1 MTEPEQRRSV
11 GGLLGVPV
19 TGIVADE
26 GRGFLART
34 SDAAAVAPAR
44 ARRSVREARDEETG
58 PEKSGALRRDGYSGP
73 TLFLRH
79 DRRRGPISPG
89 IRVRVVPRRYGP
101 WMVDDPGP
109 ELLEGLDEAQ
119 RAAVTSEQTP
129 LAILAGPGAGKTR
142 VLTRRIA
149 WRVATGKA
157 DATKVL
163 AVTFTRKAAGEL
175 TTRLRSLGVGRDG
188 GRGVTA
194 GTLHAVAL
202 AQLRR
207 RAADRD
213 RPMPVLLERKV
224 RLLLPLV
231 GGRGPSALVAAA
243 DLASEIEWAKA
254 RLVTAEAYVPAAA
267 RAGREPSRPAA
278 EIAELYAR
286 YEATKRKKRVV
297 DFDDLLWWCGDALE
311 TDDEF
316 ASTQRWRFRHLFV
329 DEFQDVS
336 PAQLRLVRGWL
347 GDRTDLTVVGDPDQ
361 AIFAF
366 TGADPG
372 ALTGF
377 TGVFRGARVVRLD
390 RNYRSTPQ
398 VVAAAEALLADAGRP
413 RPVRTATR
421 ATGPAPTITA
431 YDDDTIEAQNVAA
444 RLRELRT
451 PTIGWSAFAVLY
463 RTNAQSAAFEAAL
476 GAAGIPTRVRGDAR
490 FLDRPEVRAA
500 FDQLRAAA
508 ESAPGATFADHLGD
522 LAGDPGAGDPGAG
535 DPDDFNDAE
544 GHHDAADE
552 ARREHAAAVARLG
565 REYLAAEGGTGSID
579 GFVAWVATALHGD
592 VPVTGGDAVELL
604 TFHRSKGLEFHTVFV
619 TGLERG
625 LVPIFH
631 ADTPPERAEERR
643 LLYVALTRAEEGLHL
658 SWSRRRAL
666 GTRVVGR
673 APSPWLA
680 PIEATCSP
688 ASPASRAVRTEAGR
702 RRGTSRARSELDGA
716 RDRLAHGRRGP
727 DASPDAGPEPDPAL
741 LAALVEWRR
750 NLARAS
756 SVPAYVIFHDSTLR
770 TVATVQPTTRPALL
784 DVAGIGP
791 VKVERYGDAVL
802 ELVRTHTH
810 GPAVAPV

>member
-1 MTEPEQRRSV
+1 
-11 GGLLGVPV
+11 
-19 TGIVADE
+19 
-26 GRGFLART
+26 
-34 SDAAAVAPAR
+34 
-44 ARRSVREARDEETG
+44 
-58 PEKSGALRRDGYSGP
+58 
-73 TLFLRH
+73 
-79 DRRRGPISPG
+79 
-89 IRVRVVPRRYGP
+89 
-101 WMVDDPGP
+101 MVDEDGSA
-109 ELLEGLDEAQ
+109 LLEGLDETQ
-119 RAAVTSEQTP
+119 RVAVTGEQMP

-175 TTRLRSLGVGRDG
+175 TTRLGSLGVGRDG
-188 GRGVTA
+188 GPGVTA

-213 RPMPVLLERKV
+213 RPMPALLERKV

-231 GGRGPSALVAAA
+231 GGRGPAALVAAA

-254 RLVTAEAYVPAAA
+254 RLVTPEAYVPAAA
-267 RAGREPSRPAA
+267 QAEREPSRPSA

-297 DFDDLLWWCGDALE
+297 DFDDLLWWCGDALD

-316 ASTQRWRFRHLFV
+316 ASAQRWRFRHLFV

-336 PAQLRLVRGWL
+336 PAQLRLIRGWL
-347 GDRTDLTVVGDPDQ
+347 GQRSDLTVVGDPDQ

-377 TGVFRGARVVRLD
+377 TDVFRGARVVRLD

-398 VVAAAEALLADAGRP
+398 VVGAAEALLADAGRP

-431 YDDDTIEAQNVAA
+431 YDDDTAEAQGVAA
-444 RLRELRT
+444 RLRELCT
-451 PTIGWSAFAVLY
+451 PTLGWSAFAVLY

-508 ESAPGATFADHLGD
+508 ASAPGATFADHLGD
-522 LAGDPGAGDPGAG
+522 LAGDPGAGDPDALDDAGALDQGG
-535 DPDDFNDAE
+535 DR
-544 GHHDAADE
+544 HDGADE
-552 ARREHAAAVARLG
+552 AHREHATAVARLG

-579 GFVAWVATALHGD
+579 GFVAWVATALRGD
-592 VPVTGGDAVELL
+592 VPAVGNNAVELL

-625 LVPIFH
+625 LVPISH
-631 ADTPPERAEERR
+631 ADTPAERAEERR

-680 PIEATCSP
+680 PIEAACSP
-688 ASPASRAVRTEAGR
+688 TSSASRATGTGAVR
-702 RRGTSRARSELDGA
+702 RRGQSRARSELGDA
-716 RDRLAHGRRGP
+716 RDRIAHGEHGR
-727 DASPDAGPEPDPAL
+727 DASTDAGPEPDPVL
-741 LAALVEWRR
+741 LEALVEWRR

-770 TVATVQPTTRPALL
+770 TVAAAQPTTRPALL
-784 DVAGIGP
+784 EVAGIGP

-802 ELVRTHTH
+802 DLVRTHAP

>member
-1 MTEPEQRRSV
+1 M
-11 GGLLGVPV
+11 GDVP
-19 TGIVADE
+19 A
-26 GRGFLART
+26 
-34 SDAAAVAPAR
+34 
-44 ARRSVREARDEETG
+44 G
-58 PEKSGALRRDGYSGP
+58 P
-73 TLFLRH
+73 
-79 DRRRGPISPG
+79 
-89 IRVRVVPRRYGP
+89 
-101 WMVDDPGP
+101 DD
-109 ELLEGLDEAQ
+109 LLEGLDEAQ
-119 RAAVTSEQTP
+119 RAAVTDEQMP

-175 TTRLRSLGVGRDG
+175 TSRLGSLGVGRG
-188 GRGVTA
+188 GGPGVTA

-207 RAADRD
+207 RAMERD
-213 RPMPVLLERKV
+213 RPMPALLERKI
-224 RLLLPLV
+224 RLLLPLI
-231 GGRGPSALVAAA
+231 GSRGPAALVAAA
-243 DLASEIEWAKA
+243 DLAGEIEWAKA
-254 RLVTAEAYVPAAA
+254 RLVTPEAYVPAAT
-267 RAGREPSRPAA
+267 RAGREPSRPVT
-278 EIAELYAR
+278 EVAELYAR

-297 DFDDLLWWCGDALE
+297 DFEDLLWWCGDALE

-316 ASTQRWRFRHLFV
+316 ASAQRWRFRHLFV
-329 DEFQDVS
+329 DEFQDVN
-336 PAQLRLVRGWL
+336 PAQLRLIRGWL
-347 GDRTDLTVVGDPDQ
+347 GERSDLTVVGDPDQ

-372 ALTGF
+372 CLTGF
-377 TGVFRGARVVRLD
+377 TDVFRGARTVRLD

-421 ATGPAPTITA
+421 ASGPAPTTTA
-431 YDDDTIEAQNVAA
+431 YDDDTGEAQGVAA

-451 PTIGWSAFAVLY
+451 PTLGWSAFAVLY

-500 FDQLRAAA
+500 FDQLRAVAKT
-508 ESAPGATFADHLGD
+508 APGATFADHLGE
-522 LAGDPGAGDPGAG
+522 LADDPGADDPGAD
-535 DPDDFNDAE
+535 DPGA

-579 GFVAWVATALHGD
+579 GFVAWVVTALRGD
-592 VPVTGGDAVELL
+592 APAVGGDAVELL

-631 ADTPPERAEERR
+631 ADTSLERAEERR
-643 LLYVALTRAEEGLHL
+643 LLYVALTRAEVGLHL

-680 PIEATCSP
+680 PIEAACSP
-688 ASPASRAVRTEAGR
+688 TSPGSRSPDPKTARQ
-702 RRGTSRARSELDGA
+702 RGARRARSELDDA
-716 RDRLAHGRRGP
+716 RERLAYGKQGRDP
-727 DASPDAGPEPDPAL
+727 STDAGPEPDPAL
-741 LAALVEWRR
+741 LEALMEWRR

-770 TVATVQPTTRPALL
+770 TVAAVQPATRPALL
-784 DVAGIGP
+784 EVAGIGP

-802 ELVRTHTH
+802 DLVRTHAS
-810 GPAVAPV
+810 GPAIVPV

>member
-1 MTEPEQRRSV
+1 MDSEGHEA
-11 GGLLGVPV
+11 LL
-19 TGIVADE
+19 A
-26 GRGFLART
+26 
-34 SDAAAVAPAR
+34 
-44 ARRSVREARDEETG
+44 
-58 PEKSGALRRDGYSGP
+58 
-73 TLFLRH
+73 
-79 DRRRGPISPG
+79 
-89 IRVRVVPRRYGP
+89 
-101 WMVDDPGP
+101 
-109 ELLEGLDEAQ
+109 GLDEAQ
-119 RAAVTSEQTP
+119 RLAVTGDQMP

-149 WRVATGKA
+149 WRVATGRA

-175 TTRLRSLGVGRDG
+175 TTRLASLGVGRDG
-188 GRGVTA
+188 GAGVTA

-207 RAADRD
+207 RATDNDRA
-213 RPMPVLLERKV
+213 MPTLLERKV

-231 GGRGPSALVAAA
+231 GGRGPAALVAAA

-254 RLVTAEAYVPAAA
+254 RLISPDAYVPAAA

-278 EIAELYAR
+278 EIADLYAR
-286 YEATKRKKRVV
+286 YESAKRKKRVV

-311 TDDEF
+311 QDEEF
-316 ASTQRWRFRHLFV
+316 AATQRWRFRHLFV

-336 PAQLRLVRGWL
+336 PAQLRLLRGWL

-366 TGADPG
+366 TGADPA

-377 TGVFRGARVVRLD
+377 TKLFRGARTARLD
-390 RNYRSTPQ
+390 RNYRSTPE
-398 VVAAAEALLADAGRP
+398 VVGAAEALLADAGRP

-421 ATGPAPTITA
+421 ASGPMPSITA
-431 YDDDTIEAQNVAA
+431 YDDDAAEAAAVAK
-444 RLRELRT
+444 RLRALCT
-451 PTIGWSAFAVLY
+451 PTLGWSAFAVLY

-476 GAAGIPTRVRGDAR
+476 GKAGIPVRVRGDAR

-500 FDQLRAAA
+500 FDQLRVAA
-508 ESAPGATFADHLGD
+508 ESAPGATFSDHLAD
-522 LAGDPGAGDPGAG
+522 LD
-535 DPDDFNDAE
+535 DPDDE
-544 GHHDAADE
+544 HDAADE
-552 ARREHAAAVARLG
+552 SRREHAAAVARLG
-565 REYLAAEGGTGSID
+565 REYLAAEGGTGSVD
-579 GFVAWVATALHGD
+579 GFLAWVTTALRGD
-592 VPVTGGDAVELL
+592 APTVGSDAVELL

-625 LVPIFH
+625 LVPISH

-680 PIEATCSP
+680 PIEAVCAPP
-688 ASPASRAVRTEAGR
+688 AEAAPPRSRSAAG
-702 RRGTSRARSELDGA
+702 RARSELDDA
-716 RDRLAHGRRGP
+716 RDRLARAGSRKDP
-727 DASPDAGPEPDPAL
+727 DRAGDDGPEPDPTL

-770 TVATVQPTTRPALL
+770 SIAADQPSSRAALL
-784 DVAGIGP
+784 DIAGIGP
-791 VKVERYGDAVL
+791 VKAERYGDAVL
-802 ELVRTHTH
+802 ELVRTKAR

>member
-1 MTEPEQRRSV
+1 MSD
-11 GGLLGVPV
+11 VP
-19 TGIVADE
+19 A
-26 GRGFLART
+26 
-34 SDAAAVAPAR
+34 
-44 ARRSVREARDEETG
+44 
-58 PEKSGALRRDGYSGP
+58 
-73 TLFLRH
+73 
-79 DRRRGPISPG
+79 SP
-89 IRVRVVPRRYGP
+89 
-101 WMVDDPGP
+101 DD
-109 ELLEGLDEAQ
+109 LLEGLDEAQ
-119 RAAVTSEQTP
+119 RAAVTGEQMP

-175 TTRLRSLGVGRDG
+175 TTRLGSLGVGRG
-188 GRGVTA
+188 GGPGVTA

-207 RAADRD
+207 RATERD
-213 RPMPVLLERKV
+213 RPMPALLERKI
-224 RLLLPLV
+224 RLLLPLI
-231 GGRGPSALVAAA
+231 GGRSPAALVAAA
-243 DLASEIEWAKA
+243 DLAGEIEWAKA
-254 RLVTAEAYVPAAA
+254 RLVMPEAYVPAAA
-267 RAGREPSRPAA
+267 RAGREPSRPAT
-278 EIAELYAR
+278 EVAELYAR
-286 YEATKRKKRVV
+286 YEAAKRKKRVV
-297 DFDDLLWWCGDALE
+297 DFEDLLWWCGDALE

-316 ASTQRWRFRHLFV
+316 ASAQRWRFRHLFV

-336 PAQLRLVRGWL
+336 PAQLRLIRGWL
-347 GDRTDLTVVGDPDQ
+347 GERSDLTVVGDPDQ

-372 ALTGF
+372 CLTGF
-377 TGVFRGARVVRLD
+377 TDVFRGARIVRLD

-421 ATGPAPTITA
+421 ASGPAPTITG
-431 YDDDTIEAQNVAA
+431 YDDDTVEAQGVAA

-451 PTIGWSAFAVLY
+451 ATLGWSAFAVLY

-490 FLDRPEVRAA
+490 FLDRPEVRLA

-508 ESAPGATFADHLGD
+508 EAAPGATFADHLGE
-522 LAGDPGAGDPGAG
+522 LADERGA
-535 DPDDFNDAE
+535 

-579 GFVAWVATALHGD
+579 GFVVWVATALRGD
-592 VPVTGGDAVELL
+592 VPAVGGDAVELL

-631 ADTPPERAEERR
+631 ADTPLERAEERR

-666 GTRVVGR
+666 GTRVLGR

-680 PIEATCSP
+680 PIDAACSP
-688 ASPASRAVRTEAGR
+688 TSPGSRAPDPKIAR
-702 RRGTSRARSELDGA
+702 RRGASRARSELDDA
-716 RDRLAHGRRGP
+716 RDRLAHGMHGQHP
-727 DASPDAGPEPDPAL
+727 SADAGPEPDPAL
-741 LAALVEWRR
+741 LEALMEWRR

-770 TVATVQPTTRPALL
+770 TVAAVQPATRPALL
-784 DVAGIGP
+784 EVAGIGP

-802 ELVRTHTH
+802 DLVRTHAR
-810 GPAVAPV
+810 GPAIVPV

>member
-1 MTEPEQRRSV
+1 MGDDAR
-11 GGLLGVPV
+11 
-19 TGIVADE
+19 ADLRPE
-26 GRGFLART
+26 GRA
-34 SDAAAVAPAR
+34 
-44 ARRSVREARDEETG
+44 
-58 PEKSGALRRDGYSGP
+58 
-73 TLFLRH
+73 
-79 DRRRGPISPG
+79 
-89 IRVRVVPRRYGP
+89 
-101 WMVDDPGP
+101 DD
-109 ELLEGLDEAQ
+109 LLEGLDEAQ
-119 RAAVTSEQTP
+119 RAAVTGEQIP

-157 DATKVL
+157 EATKVL

-175 TTRLRSLGVGRDG
+175 TTRLGSLGVGRDG
-188 GRGVTA
+188 GPGVTA

-207 RAADRD
+207 RAAERD
-213 RPMPVLLERKV
+213 RPMPALLERKV

-231 GGRGPSALVAAA
+231 GGRGPAALVAAA

-254 RLVTAEAYVPAAA
+254 RLVTPEAYVPAAA
-267 RAGREPSRPAA
+267 RAGREPSRPATEVA
-278 EIAELYAR
+278 DLYAR

-316 ASTQRWRFRHLFV
+316 SSAQRWRFRHLFV

-336 PAQLRLVRGWL
+336 PAQLRLIRGWL
-347 GDRTDLTVVGDPDQ
+347 GERSDLTVVGDPDQ
-361 AIFAF
+361 AIFSF

-377 TGVFRGARVVRLD
+377 MDAFRTARVVRLD

-431 YDDDTIEAQNVAA
+431 YDDDTMEAQGVAA

-451 PTIGWSAFAVLY
+451 PTLGWSAFAVLY

-476 GAAGIPTRVRGDAR
+476 GAAGIPARVRGDAR

-522 LAGDPGAGDPGAG
+522 LAGDAGALDDGD
-535 DPDDFNDAE
+535 DH
-544 GHHDAADE
+544 HHDAADE

-579 GFVAWVATALHGD
+579 GFVAWVATALRGD
-592 VPVTGGDAVELL
+592 VPTLGGDAVELL

-625 LVPIFH
+625 LVPISH

-680 PIEATCSP
+680 PIEAACSP
-688 ASPASRAVRTEAGR
+688 DSRAASTEAAR
-702 RRGTSRARSELDGA
+702 RRGTSRARSELDDA
-716 RDRLAHGRRGP
+716 RDRIANGEHGR
-727 DASPDAGPEPDPAL
+727 DASAHARSGDAGPEPDPTL
-741 LAALVEWRR
+741 LEALVEWRR

-770 TVATVQPTTRPALL
+770 TVAALQPTTRPALL
-784 DVAGIGP
+784 EVAGVGP

-802 ELVRTHTH
+802 DLVRAHARGTV
-810 GPAVAPV
+810 VAPV

>member
-1 MTEPEQRRSV
+1 M
-11 GGLLGVPV
+11 
-19 TGIVADE
+19 ADE
-26 GRGFLART
+26 AG
-34 SDAAAVAPAR
+34 S
-44 ARRSVREARDEETG
+44 
-58 PEKSGALRRDGYSGP
+58 
-73 TLFLRH
+73 
-79 DRRRGPISPG
+79 
-89 IRVRVVPRRYGP
+89 
-101 WMVDDPGP
+101 

-119 RAAVTSEQTP
+119 RVAVTGEQMP

-175 TTRLRSLGVGRDG
+175 TTRLGSLGVGRDG
-188 GRGVTA
+188 GPGVTA

-207 RAADRD
+207 RATERD
-213 RPMPVLLERKV
+213 RPMPALLERKV

-231 GGRGPSALVAAA
+231 GGRGPAALVAAA
-243 DLASEIEWAKA
+243 DLAGEIEWAKA
-254 RLVTAEAYVPAAA
+254 RLVTPEAYVPAAA
-267 RAGREPSRPAA
+267 RAGREPSRPAT
-278 EIAELYAR
+278 EIAELYAH
-286 YEATKRKKRVV
+286 YEAAKRKKRVV
-297 DFDDLLWWCGDALE
+297 DFEDLLWWCGDALE

-316 ASTQRWRFRHLFV
+316 ASAQRWRFRHLFV

-336 PAQLRLVRGWL
+336 PAQLRLIRGWL
-347 GDRTDLTVVGDPDQ
+347 GDRSDLTVVGDPDQ

-377 TGVFRGARVVRLD
+377 TDAFRGAKVVRLD

-398 VVAAAEALLADAGRP
+398 VVAAAEALLADTGRP

-421 ATGPAPTITA
+421 TGGPPPTITS
-431 YDDDTIEAQNVAA
+431 YDDETDEAQAIAA
-444 RLRELRT
+444 RLRSLRT
-451 PTIGWSAFAVLY
+451 PTLGWSAFAVLY

-522 LAGDPGAGDPGAG
+522 LAADPGVPDSAAPESGALDLSVG
-535 DPDDFNDAE
+535 APETQVGAR
-544 GHHDAADE
+544 HDAADE
-552 ARREHAAAVARLG
+552 SRREHAAAVARLG
-565 REYLAAEGGTGSID
+565 REYLAAEGGTGSVE
-579 GFVAWVATALHGD
+579 GFLAWVTTALRGD
-592 VPVTGGDAVELL
+592 VPSVGSDAVELL

-643 LLYVALTRAEEGLHL
+643 LLYVALTRAGEGLHL
-658 SWSRRRAL
+658 SWARRRAL

-680 PIEATCSP
+680 PIEVACSP
-688 ASPASRAVRTEAGR
+688 AAGAAGASATRG
-702 RRGTSRARSELDGA
+702 RGTKQARSEIDDA
-716 RDRLAHGRRGP
+716 RDRLARGKRRREP
-727 DASPDAGPEPDPAL
+727 ATDAGTDTGPEPDPAL
-741 LAALVEWRR
+741 LEALVEWRR

-770 TVATVQPTTRPALL
+770 TVAASQPTTRPALL
-784 DVAGIGP
+784 EVAGIGP

-802 ELVRTHTH
+802 ELVRAHAR
-810 GPAVAPV
+810 GPVVTPV

>member
-1 MTEPEQRRSV
+1 MDE
-11 GGLLGVPV
+11 
-19 TGIVADE
+19 VA
-26 GRGFLART
+26 G
-34 SDAAAVAPAR
+34 SD
-44 ARRSVREARDEETG
+44 
-58 PEKSGALRRDGYSGP
+58 
-73 TLFLRH
+73 
-79 DRRRGPISPG
+79 
-89 IRVRVVPRRYGP
+89 
-101 WMVDDPGP
+101 
-109 ELLEGLDEAQ
+109 LLEGLDEAQ
-119 RAAVTSEQTP
+119 RVAVTGEQMP

-175 TTRLRSLGVGRDG
+175 TTRLGSLGVGRDG
-188 GRGVTA
+188 GPGVTA

-207 RAADRD
+207 RAGERD
-213 RPMPVLLERKV
+213 RPMPALLERKV

-231 GGRGPSALVAAA
+231 GGRGPAALVAAA
-243 DLASEIEWAKA
+243 DLAGEIEWAKA
-254 RLVTAEAYVPAAA
+254 RLVAPEAYVPAAA
-267 RAGREPSRPAA
+267 RAGREPSRPSA
-278 EIAELYAR
+278 EVADLYRR
-286 YEATKRKKRVV
+286 YEEVKRKKRVI

-311 TDDEF
+311 TDEEF
-316 ASTQRWRFRHLFV
+316 ASGQRWRFRHLFV

-336 PAQLRLVRGWL
+336 PAQLRLIRGWL
-347 GDRTDLTVVGDPDQ
+347 GDRSDLTVVGDPDQ

-377 TGVFRGARVVRLD
+377 TDAFRGARVVRLD

-413 RPVRTATR
+413 RPVRTASR
-421 ATGPAPTITA
+421 AGGPPPTITS
-431 YDDDTIEAQNVAA
+431 YDDETIEAQAVAA

-451 PTIGWSAFAVLY
+451 PTLGWSAFAVLY

-522 LAGDPGAGDPGAG
+522 LAADPGTPDPGVLELGTNEAG
-535 DPDDFNDAE
+535 PGGQTGAR
-544 GHHDAADE
+544 HDAADE

-565 REYLAAEGGTGSID
+565 REYLAAEGGTGSVE
-579 GFVAWVATALHGD
+579 GFLAWVTTALRGD
-592 VPVTGGDAVELL
+592 VPSVGSDAVELL

-631 ADTPPERAEERR
+631 ADTPAERAEERR

-658 SWSRRRAL
+658 SWARRRAL

-688 ASPASRAVRTEAGR
+688 ASRTGST
-702 RRGTSRARSELDGA
+702 RGDTKQVRSEIDHA
-716 RDRLAHGRRGP
+716 RDRLASGKRRRDTAT
-727 DASPDAGPEPDPAL
+727 DARSDAGPEPDLAL
-741 LAALVEWRR
+741 LEALVEWRR

-756 SVPAYVIFHDSTLR
+756 GVPAYVIFHDSTLR
-770 TVATVQPTTRPALL
+770 TVAASQPTTRPALL
-784 DVAGIGP
+784 EVAGIGP

-802 ELVRTHTH
+802 DLVRAHAR
-810 GPAVAPV
+810 GPVVTPV